1 MTNQVSFVKPT
12 GKVRLGY
19 KKFLRL
25 KRAQDVIE
33 AIAWG
38 TVIAV
43 VVMFLVDGGLKG
55 IHDVPTALNA
65 LSRLTALTGTDLL
78 LIHMLLIARVP
89 WIDKFYGHDRATL
102 AHKKL
107 GKPVLY
113 FVVVHFLASL
123 TSYAITDGKTLV
135 GEMINLFFHVPDMWT
150 ATIGLFLMIVVVIT
164 SLNFA
169 RRKMSYEAWYIVH
182 ITSYISV
189 LAAVPHQFSTGSDI
203 HGKPV
208 AVVFWVTLYLFVVIN
223 LAWYRFLSPVLR
235 HFVVGTKVHSVVR
248 TSSDSVSI
256 YMTGKKVAALG
267 GKAGQFYM
275 VRVLTPK
282 QWWRPHPFSISAAP
296 NSKYVRF
303 TIGKR
308 GDDTGWLQ
316 QVKPGT
322 PVLLEGPYGV
332 FTEERR
338 TKAKVV
344 LVASGI
350 GIPPIRAL
358 AESMAARPGDVTVVY
373 RVRNAEDAALLDE
386 IKALCRHRGFALHL
400 LAGPRASHSSW
411 MSADG
416 TGRSDLV
423 RLAEIAPNIADSD
436 VFICGPTGWTHSVE
450 KSVLRAGAPANQV
463 HAEEFAW

>member
-1 MTNQVSFVKPT
+1 
-12 GKVRLGY
+12 
-19 KKFLRL
+19 
-25 KRAQDVIE
+25 
-33 AIAWG
+33 
-38 TVIAV
+38 
-43 VVMFLVDGGLKG
+43 MFLVDGGLKG

-113 FVVVHFLASL
+113 FVVAHFLASL
-123 TSYAITDGKTLV
+123 ISYAITDGKTLV
-135 GEMINLFFHVPDMWT
+135 DEMINLFFNVPDMWT

-208 AVVFWVTLYLFVVIN
+208 AVVFWVTLYLFVVFN
-223 LAWYRFLSPVLR
+223 LAWYRVLSPLLR

-308 GDDTGWLQ
+308 GYDSGWLQ

-322 PVLLEGPYGV
+322 PVLLEGPYGI

-386 IKALCRHRGFALHL
+386 IKALCRHRGFALHV

-411 MSADG
+411 MHADG

-423 RLAEIAPNIADSD
+423 RLAEIAPHIADSD
-436 VFICGPTGWTHSVE
+436 VYICGPTGWTHSVE
-450 KSVLRAGAPANQV
+450 QSVLRAGTPANQV